1 MISINNNLKKTVQFY
16 MKYESKVKIIL
27 SKTRRSHIRRFTTL
41 TKYSKYERF
50 NIKTVRCMFH

>member
-1 MISINNNLKKTVQFY
+1 MISINNNFKKIVQFY
-16 MKYESKVKIIL
+16 IKYESKVKIL

-50 NIKTVRCMFH
+50 NIKTVRRMFH